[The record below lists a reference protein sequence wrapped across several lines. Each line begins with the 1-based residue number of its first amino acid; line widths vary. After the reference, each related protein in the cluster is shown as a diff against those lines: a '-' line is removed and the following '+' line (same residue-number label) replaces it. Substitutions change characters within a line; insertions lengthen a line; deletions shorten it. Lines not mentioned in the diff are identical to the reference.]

1 MSLYHNYCGKQL
13 EPTWPRVNCSII
25 WYLFDIELSLLKF
38 KKNKQMKT
46 IYIAFA
52 ALFCMS
58 INAQT
63 MFVRPIAG
71 SQTTYPVVDIQKLTF
86 DNGNMLVTNNT
97 GASGTFAISGLRY
110 VSFTDFNLGTTNP
123 ELATSKFYA
132 YPNPASHILNI
143 SGSNAMQLV
152 SQIEILSLEGR
163 LLTQQNPSNESA
175 PQIDISALPQG
186 MYLCRIANGNQQE
199 TLKFLKQ

>member
-1 MSLYHNYCGKQL
+1 
-13 EPTWPRVNCSII
+13 
-25 WYLFDIELSLLKF
+25 
-38 KKNKQMKT
+38 MKT
-46 IYIAFA
+46 IYIACA
-52 ALFCMS
+52 ALFCIS

-71 SQTTYPVVDIQKLTF
+71 SQTTYPVADIQKLTF
-86 DNGNMLVTNNT
+86 DNGNMLVTNNAGT
-97 GASGTFAISGLRY
+97 NGTFALSGLRY

-123 ELATSKFYA
+123 ELATNKFYA

-143 SGSNAMQLV
+143 SGSNAMQRV

-163 LLTQQNPSNESA
+163 LLMQQKPSNTTA
-175 PQIDISALPQG
+175 PQVDISALPQG
-186 MYLCRIANGNQQE
+186 MYLCKITNGNQQQ

>member
-1 MSLYHNYCGKQL
+1 
-13 EPTWPRVNCSII
+13 
-25 WYLFDIELSLLKF
+25 
-38 KKNKQMKT
+38 MKT
-46 IYIAFA
+46 IYIACA

-71 SQTTYPVVDIQKLTF
+71 SQTTYPVADIQKLTF

-97 GASGTFAISGLRY
+97 GVSGSFALSGLRY

-123 ELATSKFYA
+123 ELATNKFYA
-132 YPNPASHILNI
+132 YPNPANHILNI
-143 SGSNAMQLV
+143 SGSNTIHRV

-163 LLTQQNPSNESA
+163 LLMQQKPANESV
-175 PQIDISALPQG
+175 PQVDISALPQG
-186 MYLCRIANGNQQE
+186 MYLCKITNSNQKE